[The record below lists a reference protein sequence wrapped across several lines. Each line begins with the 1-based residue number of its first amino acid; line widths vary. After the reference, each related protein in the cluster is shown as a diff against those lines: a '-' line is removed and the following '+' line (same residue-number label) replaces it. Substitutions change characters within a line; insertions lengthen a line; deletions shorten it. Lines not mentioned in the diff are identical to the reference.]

1 MKKIETVSNIGITH
15 AGDRSH
21 AVIVSY
27 QTEDDDVAIIRDLPG
42 ICVAYLEMGFL
53 VDADDKWHFHDA
65 EGKLVAS
72 ALKADIGECTEV
84 SVLGDHYV
92 FDKTPELRTLN
103 GGKLAPD
110 VDVLCI
116 DAKGQRLPYPT
127 EKHICISRKDLFSA
141 DDYARQDDDLLD
153 DEDDDCDEE
162 ATGWSERKK
171 IYKRV
176 LEDDG
181 EPTDG
186 LPPTTPDDRGD
197 HL

>member
-1 MKKIETVSNIGITH
+1 MKKIETLSNIGITH

-53 VDADDKWHFHDA
+53 VDDDDKWHFYDT

-72 ALKADIGECTEV
+72 ALKADIGGCTEV

-92 FDKTPELRTLN
+92 FDKTPELRTFN

-127 EKHICISRKDLFSA
+127 EKHICISPMDLFPA
-141 DDYARQDDDLLD
+141 GDYARQDDDLLD
-153 DEDDDCDEE
+153 DEEEEDFDEE

-171 IYKRV
+171 SYKRV

-181 EPTDG
+181 EPTNDM
-186 LPPTTPDDRGD
+186 PSGD
-197 HL
+197 A

>member
-1 MKKIETVSNIGITH
+1 MKKIETISNIGITH

-27 QTEDDDVAIIRDLPG
+27 QTEDDDVAIVRELPG

-53 VDADDKWHFHDA
+53 VDADDKWHFYDA

-92 FDKTPELRTLN
+92 FDKTPELRPLN
-103 GGKLAPD
+103 GGELVPD

-116 DAKGQRLPYPT
+116 DAKGQRLPCPT
-127 EKHICISRKDLFSA
+127 EKHICISCMDLFPVG
-141 DDYARQDDDLLD
+141 DYACQDDDLLD
-153 DEDDDCDEE
+153 GEDDDFDEE
-162 ATGWSERKK
+162 VMGWSERKK
-171 IYKRV
+171 IYKQV
-176 LEDDG
+176 LQVDG

-186 LPPTTPDDRGD
+186 IPPGNV
-197 HL
+197 